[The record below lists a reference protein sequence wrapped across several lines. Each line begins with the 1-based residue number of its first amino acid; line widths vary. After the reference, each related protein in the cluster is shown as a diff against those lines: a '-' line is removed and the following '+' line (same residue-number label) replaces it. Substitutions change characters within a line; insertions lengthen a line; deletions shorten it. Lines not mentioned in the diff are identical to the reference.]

1 MSKNQ
6 AKKAKAK
13 AKKEWEEKVKADEK
27 AEEKAK
33 AEAAKI
39 KEDKEMEDL
48 EEILLDE
55 TKCQEVQNKVTASQ
69 INNFISDQV
78 EAVTERATDF
88 DELD

>member
-1 MSKNQ
+1 
-6 AKKAKAK
+6 
-13 AKKEWEEKVKADEK
+13 
-27 AEEKAK
+27 
-33 AEAAKI
+33 
-39 KEDKEMEDL
+39 MEDL

>member
-1 MSKNQ
+1 
-6 AKKAKAK
+6 
-13 AKKEWEEKVKADEK
+13 
-27 AEEKAK
+27 
-33 AEAAKI
+33 
-39 KEDKEMEDL
+39 MEDL

-78 EAVTERATDF
+78 EAVTEKATDF